1 MFWKKYK
8 RLDEESSEIINIKG
22 IFHKKISLF
31 QAVFLIVGGTIGAG
45 VLSIPYAVSK
55 VGLIVGISYIIVLG
69 LLMIGLNL
77 LLGEVS
83 AETKGDYQLVGLT
96 YKYLGKIGGRV
107 MTFLSY
113 IMLIGVLTIY
123 IIGEGEVLSSIFGG
137 TSFFW
142 SIIFFVL
149 FGTLVAIGIRGV
161 KTVNFF
167 ISLSI
172 LLVILIIVFLSSP
185 HIDIENIGFSNFSY
199 LLFPYGIILFAFHG
213 TTSVP
218 EARFLLKKRDL
229 DLKKAIIISGLIS
242 ITAYALFAFAVV
254 GVTGQ
259 ETTEI
264 ATIGLGHQLGKILF
278 LFGNL
283 FAILAMAGSFLIA
296 GVSLKDSLSWDY
308 KIPTWLAN
316 IFVLGLPLL
325 IFLLGMREFI
335 AMIDLVGGVF
345 ISIEMILVLLIYK
358 KAKQTGALD
367 SPEYDLRHTLLLGII
382 LLIVL
387 TIGGIYSVA
396 KLF

>member
-113 IMLIGVLTIY
+113 LMLIGVLTIY

-172 LLVILIIVFLSSP
+172 LLVILIIVFLSSS

-199 LLFPYGIILFAFHG
+199 LFFPYGIILFAFHG

-316 IFVLGLPLL
+316 VFVLGLPLL

>member
-185 HIDIENIGFSNFSY
+185 HIDIENIGFSNLSY

-316 IFVLGLPLL
+316 VFVLGLPLL

>member
-316 IFVLGLPLL
+316 VFVLGLPLL

>member
-1 MFWKKYK
+1 
-8 RLDEESSEIINIKG
+8 
-22 IFHKKISLF
+22 
-31 QAVFLIVGGTIGAG
+31 
-45 VLSIPYAVSK
+45 
-55 VGLIVGISYIIVLG
+55 
-69 LLMIGLNL
+69 
-77 LLGEVS
+77 
-83 AETKGDYQLVGLT
+83 
-96 YKYLGKIGGRV
+96 
-107 MTFLSY
+107 
-113 IMLIGVLTIY
+113 MLIGVLTIY

-316 IFVLGLPLL
+316 VFVLGLPLL